1 MFRKS
6 LYLRLTRQQHPFE
19 ISIPTQMQVSRH
31 FINKYFHHDKS
42 PQQNQLPLNYHLKNH
57 LSCHNSS
64 DFNHLQAILYPL
76 VAIVILTP
84 LLTILKLPI
93 FLAQLQFLVIS
104 FLTQPTQDVLFLILG
119 LFLSFF
125 HFQP

>member
-1 MFRKS
+1 LSLLLNFTVQVVPYESHPHLSEVFRKS

-31 FINKYFHHDKS
+31 FIHKYFHHDKS

-57 LSCHNSS
+57 LSYHNSS

-76 VAIVILTP
+76 VAIVILNA
-84 LLTILKLPI
+84 LNYLYN
-93 FLAQLQFLVIS
+93 IS
-104 FLTQPTQDVLFLILG
+104 NNYNNF
-119 LFLSFF
+119 
-125 HFQP
+125 